1 MKVNKTLIADKFPDF
16 CVDLKD
22 KTILAIHDIG
32 NGNIS
37 VKIKEK
43 IKGAEPYNNEVHF
56 YKEYEQKEINYIK
69 KIFHK

>member
-1 MKVNKTLIADKFPDF
+1 MKINKTLIADKFPDF

-22 KTILAIHDIG
+22 KTILAIYDIG

-43 IKGAEPYNNEVHF
+43 IKGENHITMKCIF
-56 YKEYEQKEINYIK
+56 IK
-69 KIFHK
+69 SMSKKK